1 MSKNRMKKFVSIL
14 LALTMTV
21 LCFVPAAAAEP
32 KDKVT
37 PILIIAG
44 FGEYVLVDGDGN
56 QVWGPSQDAIVEMAK
71 NAIAPLG
78 AFLKGD
84 YETFCTGIVEIANE
98 LFEPV
103 SCNPDGTAK
112 HPDVTVIDQ
121 YTEPVSHTDLTRSQ
135 GQTPSIRI

>member
-1 MSKNRMKKFVSIL
+1 M
-14 LALTMTV
+14 
-21 LCFVPAAAAEP
+21 
-32 KDKVT
+32 
-37 PILIIAG
+37 
-44 FGEYVLVDGDGN
+44 LVDGDGN

-84 YETFCTGIVEIANE
+84 YETFCTGIVEIANN

-121 YTEPVSHTDLTRSQ
+121 YTEPVYRTTVLMR
-135 GQTPSIRI
+135 